1 MRTAKELFAELNSFD
16 ENRRIEAKSAS
27 AVGKSMME
35 TVCAFANEPGLCGG
49 YLLLGAKRTGMAE
62 DGRPVYEPENIEN
75 TDKVQSDFVVMCNSM
90 FNVRIRPIINV
101 EEYLGKTVIVVKIE
115 ELPESQKPAYFAKR
129 GLPEGAFRRI
139 GPSDE
144 KCSEEDM
151 YLFYQSADTYDSC
164 IVDDADLDD
173 IDENALN
180 FYRKLR
186 KEVNPDAEELTLDD
200 VDLLRALGAI
210 KKNKQGGYDLTYT
223 GLLVFGK
230 QMSLRRLVPSFRVDY
245 IRISGNQWLADG
257 DNRFE
262 QTIDMRGP
270 LILMVNKACSAVM
283 DDLPKGFELKKDSMQ
298 ASTPAI
304 LPNKVLRE
312 AIVNSYIHRSNRVNQ
327 PIQIIRYSNRIEIHN
342 PGYSL
347 KPQDD
352 WGEPGSMLRNPRI
365 SEIFHDTNL
374 AETKGTGI
382 GAMRR
387 LMKEAGL
394 MPPTFE
400 SNHEANKFTARL
412 LLHHFLS
419 KENME
424 WLAQYAE
431 FGLVNEQKLALVFVR
446 EVGAIDNATYRQ
458 LDSSITHAR
467 ARLEIHKLC
476 DLGFIE
482 KKGQGRNT
490 YYIRTSKVVS
500 LGERLRPQGERLLP
514 QLGTLCERLLPQ
526 HGTLCERLLPQHGT
540 LCERIPPQHG
550 TLCERIPP
558 QHGTL
563 CEKIPPQ
570 HGTLGEKIPLQHG
583 TLGEKIPP
591 QHGTL
596 GERYQGENERYQAFG
611 ERYQGANREELLLL
625 LPDDIKKRIDE
636 VGKRVPKDVLYK
648 LVVDMCS
655 IVPLSMD
662 DLSVLLHRK
671 SKSFKNKNI
680 KVLLENNQLF
690 YWIPEMTNHPLQ
702 KYVAAS
708 SMARSN
714 SRKSC

>member
-1 MRTAKELFAELNSFD
+1 MTSPYLNIIKKMRTAKELFAELNSFD

-75 TDKVQSDFVVMCNSM
+75 TDKVQSDFVAMCNSM

-186 KEVNPDAEELTLDD
+186 KEVNPDAEELTLND

-424 WLAQYAE
+424 WLAHYAE
-431 FGLVNEQKLALVFVR
+431 FGLGNEQKLALVFVR

-476 DLGFIE
+476 DLGFLE

-500 LGERLRPQGERLLP
+500 LGERLRPQD
-514 QLGTLCERLLPQ
+514 
-526 HGTLCERLLPQHGT
+526 
-540 LCERIPPQHG
+540 
-550 TLCERIPP
+550 
-558 QHGTL
+558 
-563 CEKIPPQ
+563 EKIPPQ
-570 HGTLGEKIPLQHG
+570 HGTLGEKIPPQGERYHG
-583 TLGEKIPP
+583 K
-591 QHGTL
+591 HGTL
-596 GERYQGENERYQAFG
+596 GERYQGENERYQAFEERYQGEVGTFG
-611 ERYQGANREELLLL
+611 ERYQGVNREELLLL
-625 LPDDIKKRIDE
+625 LPDDIKNRIDE
-636 VGKRVPKDVLYK
+636 VGKRVPKDILNK

-662 DLSVLLHRK
+662 DLSVLLHRN

-680 KVLLENNQLF
+680 KVLLETKQLF
-690 YWIPEMTNHPLQ
+690 YWIPEMINHPQQ
-702 KYVAAS
+702 KYIADP
-708 SMARSN
+708 SMTRSN
-714 SRKSC
+714 TKKK

>member
-1 MRTAKELFAELNSFD
+1 MTSPYLNIIKKMRTAKELFAELNSFD

-75 TDKVQSDFVVMCNSM
+75 TDKIQSDFVAMCNSM

-500 LGERLRPQGERLLP
+500 LGERLRPQNERL
-514 QLGTLCERLLPQ
+514 R
-526 HGTLCERLLPQHGT
+526 
-540 LCERIPPQHG
+540 
-550 TLCERIPP
+550 
-558 QHGTL
+558 
-563 CEKIPPQ
+563 PQ
-570 HGTLGEKIPLQHG
+570 HGTLGEKILPQHG

-596 GERYQGENERYQAFG
+596 GKKIPPQGEKIPPQHGTFEIESQTKSRNELLRELPKGLQERVAKLGKWASREKVSQLLVDLCAFKP
-611 ERYQGANREELLLL
+611 YSYEELALIIQRAAK
-625 LPDDIKKRIDE
+625 PMKDKYIK
-636 VGKRVPKDVLYK
+636 
-648 LVVDMCS
+648 
-655 IVPLSMD
+655 PLR
-662 DLSVLLHRK
+662 LA
-671 SKSFKNKNI
+671 NK
-680 KVLLENNQLF
+680 LF
-690 YWIPEMTNHPLQ
+690 YWIPEMINHPLQ
-702 KYVAAS
+702 KYVADP
-708 SMARSN
+708 SMARSSN
-714 SRKSC
+714 KKRKQ

>member
-1 MRTAKELFAELNSFD
+1 MKTAKELFDELNSWD

-35 TVCAFANEPGLCGG
+35 TVCAFANEPGLRGG
-49 YLLLGAKRTGMAE
+49 YLLLGAKRIGMTE
-62 DGRPVYEPENIEN
+62 DGKPVYEPENIEN
-75 TDKVQSDFVVMCNSM
+75 TDKIQSDFVAMCNSM

-115 ELPESQKPAYFAKR
+115 ELPDSQKPAYFAKR

-186 KEVNPDAEELTLDD
+186 KEVNPDAEELTLND

-476 DLGFIE
+476 DLGFLE

-500 LGERLRPQGERLLP
+500 LDERLRPQDERLLPQGERLLP
-514 QLGTLCERLLPQ
+514 QDERLLPQ
-526 HGTLCERLLPQHGT
+526 HGTLGERLLPQDERLLPQHGT
-540 LCERIPPQHG
+540 LGERLRPQ
-550 TLCERIPP
+550 
-558 QHGTL
+558 
-563 CEKIPPQ
+563 
-570 HGTLGEKIPLQHG
+570 
-583 TLGEKIPP
+583 GEKIPP

-596 GERYQGENERYQAFG
+596 GERYQGEDERYQAYLGTF
-611 ERYQGANREELLLL
+611 EEECMLKPREELVRE
-625 LPDDIKKRIDE
+625 LPNELQERVNNIGSRASRETVCQLIIDLCAFKPYSYE
-636 VGKRVPKDVLYK
+636 ELASILQRSPKALKDKYLK
-648 LVVDMCS
+648 
-655 IVPLSMD
+655 PLR
-662 DLSVLLHRK
+662 LA
-671 SKSFKNKNI
+671 NK
-680 KVLLENNQLF
+680 LF
-690 YWIPEMTNHPLQ
+690 YWIPEMINHPQQ
-702 KYVAAS
+702 KYIADP
-708 SMARSN
+708 SMTRSN
-714 SRKSC
+714 TKKKK

>member
-1 MRTAKELFAELNSFD
+1 M
-16 ENRRIEAKSAS
+16 
-27 AVGKSMME
+27 
-35 TVCAFANEPGLCGG
+35 
-49 YLLLGAKRTGMAE
+49 
-62 DGRPVYEPENIEN
+62 
-75 TDKVQSDFVVMCNSM
+75 
-90 FNVRIRPIINV
+90 
-101 EEYLGKTVIVVKIE
+101 EEYQGKMVIVAKIE
-115 ELPESQKPAYFAKR
+115 ELPESQKPAYFTKR

-186 KEVNPDAEELTLDD
+186 KEVNPDAEELTLND

-298 ASTPAI
+298 AFTPAI

-476 DLGFIE
+476 NLGFLE

-500 LGERLRPQGERLLP
+500 LGERLRPQ
-514 QLGTLCERLLPQ
+514 
-526 HGTLCERLLPQHGT
+526 HGTLGKK
-540 LCERIPPQHG
+540 IPPQG
-550 TLCERIPP
+550 K
-558 QHGTL
+558 
-563 CEKIPPQ
+563 KIPPQ
-570 HGTLGEKIPLQHG
+570 HGTLGKRYQG
-583 TLGEKIPP
+583 GN
-591 QHGTL
+591 
-596 GERYQGENERYQAFG
+596 ERYQGEVGTFG
-611 ERYQGANREELLLL
+611 ERYQGVNREELLLQ

-636 VGKRVPKDVLYK
+636 VGKRVSKDVLNK

-662 DLSVLLHRK
+662 DLSVLLHRN

-690 YWIPEMTNHPLQ
+690 YWIPEMINHPQQ
-702 KYVAAS
+702 KYIADL

-714 SRKSC
+714 TKKKK

>member
-1 MRTAKELFAELNSFD
+1 M
-16 ENRRIEAKSAS
+16 
-27 AVGKSMME
+27 
-35 TVCAFANEPGLCGG
+35 
-49 YLLLGAKRTGMAE
+49 
-62 DGRPVYEPENIEN
+62 
-75 TDKVQSDFVVMCNSM
+75 
-90 FNVRIRPIINV
+90 
-101 EEYLGKTVIVVKIE
+101 
-115 ELPESQKPAYFAKR
+115 
-129 GLPEGAFRRI
+129 PEGAFRRI

-431 FGLVNEQKLALVFVR
+431 FGLMNEQKLALVFVR

-500 LGERLRPQGERLLP
+500 LGERLRPQD
-514 QLGTLCERLLPQ
+514 ERLLPQ
-526 HGTLCERLLPQHGT
+526 HGTLGERLRPQDERLLPQHGT
-540 LCERIPPQHG
+540 LGERLRPQ
-550 TLCERIPP
+550 
-558 QHGTL
+558 
-563 CEKIPPQ
+563 
-570 HGTLGEKIPLQHG
+570 
-583 TLGEKIPP
+583 GEKIPP

-596 GERYQGENERYQAFG
+596 GERYQGED
-611 ERYQGANREELLLL
+611 ERYQGKLGIFEEECMLKPREKLVRELPNELQERVNNIGSRASRETVCQLIIDLCAFKPYSYEELASIL
-625 LPDDIKKRIDE
+625 KRS
-636 VGKRVPKDVLYK
+636 PKALKDKYLK
-648 LVVDMCS
+648 
-655 IVPLSMD
+655 PLR
-662 DLSVLLHRK
+662 LA
-671 SKSFKNKNI
+671 NK
-680 KVLLENNQLF
+680 LF
-690 YWIPEMTNHPLQ
+690 YWIPEMINHPLQ
-702 KYVAAS
+702 KYVADP

-714 SRKSC
+714 TKKK

>member
-75 TDKVQSDFVVMCNSM
+75 TDKIQSDFVAMCNSM

-129 GLPEGAFRRI
+129 GLPDGAFRRI

-186 KEVNPDAEELTLDD
+186 KEVNPDAEELTLND

-419 KENME
+419 KENVE

-446 EVGAIDNATYRQ
+446 ELGAIDNATYRQ

-476 DLGFIE
+476 DLGFLE

-500 LGERLRPQGERLLP
+500 LGERLRPQD
-514 QLGTLCERLLPQ
+514 
-526 HGTLCERLLPQHGT
+526 
-540 LCERIPPQHG
+540 
-550 TLCERIPP
+550 
-558 QHGTL
+558 
-563 CEKIPPQ
+563 EKILP
-570 HGTLGEKIPLQHG
+570 QHG

-591 QHGTL
+591 QGEMYHGKHGILVQKIPPQGEMYHGKHGTL
-596 GERYQGENERYQAFG
+596 GERYQGENERYQAFEERYQGEVGTFG
-611 ERYQGANREELLLL
+611 ERYQGLNREELLLL
-625 LPDDIKKRIDE
+625 LPDDIKNRIDE
-636 VGKRVPKDVLYK
+636 VGKRVPKDILNK

-662 DLSVLLHRK
+662 DLSVLLHRN

-680 KVLLENNQLF
+680 KVLLETKQLF
-690 YWIPEMTNHPLQ
+690 YWIPEMINHPQQ
-702 KYVAAS
+702 KYIADP
-708 SMARSN
+708 SMTRSN
-714 SRKSC
+714 TKKK

>member
-1 MRTAKELFAELNSFD
+1 MMSPYLNIIKKMRTAKELFAELNSFD

-35 TVCAFANEPGLCGG
+35 TVCAFANEPGLRGG
-49 YLLLGAKRTGMAE
+49 YLILGAKRTGMAE

-75 TDKVQSDFVVMCNSM
+75 TDKIQSDFVAMCNSM

-186 KEVNPDAEELTLDD
+186 KEVNPDAEELTLND

-476 DLGFIE
+476 DLGFLE

-500 LGERLRPQGERLLP
+500 LDERLRPQD
-514 QLGTLCERLLPQ
+514 
-526 HGTLCERLLPQHGT
+526 
-540 LCERIPPQHG
+540 
-550 TLCERIPP
+550 
-558 QHGTL
+558 
-563 CEKIPPQ
+563 EKIPP
-570 HGTLGEKIPLQHG
+570 QHG

-596 GERYQGENERYQAFG
+596 GEKIPPQSKRTPPQHGTLGEKIPPQSKRIPPQHGILG
-611 ERYQGANREELLLL
+611 EKIPPQHCTFEIESQPKSREELLCELPKELHERVVKLGKWASREKVSQLL
-625 LPDDIKKRIDE
+625 VDLCAFKPYSYEELALIIQRAAKPMKDKYIK
-636 VGKRVPKDVLYK
+636 
-648 LVVDMCS
+648 
-655 IVPLSMD
+655 PLR
-662 DLSVLLHRK
+662 LA
-671 SKSFKNKNI
+671 NK
-680 KVLLENNQLF
+680 LF
-690 YWIPEMTNHPLQ
+690 YWIPEMINHPLQ
-702 KYVAAS
+702 KYVADP

-714 SRKSC
+714 TKKN

>member
-1 MRTAKELFAELNSFD
+1 MTSPYLNIIKKMRTAKELFAELNSFD

-62 DGRPVYEPENIEN
+62 DGSPVYEPENIEN

-186 KEVNPDAEELTLDD
+186 KEVNPDAEELTLND

-327 PIQIIRYSNRIEIHN
+327 PIQIIRYSNRIEILN

-476 DLGFIE
+476 DLGFLE

-500 LGERLRPQGERLLP
+500 LGERLRPQDERLLP
-514 QLGTLCERLLPQ
+514 
-526 HGTLCERLLPQHGT
+526 
-540 LCERIPPQHG
+540 
-550 TLCERIPP
+550 
-558 QHGTL
+558 
-563 CEKIPPQ
+563 
-570 HGTLGEKIPLQHG
+570 QHG

-591 QHGTL
+591 QGERYHGKHGTL
-596 GERYQGENERYQAFG
+596 GERYQGENERYQAFEERYQGEVGTFG
-611 ERYQGANREELLLL
+611 ERYQGVNREELLLL
-625 LPDDIKKRIDE
+625 LPDDIKNRIDE
-636 VGKRVPKDVLYK
+636 VGKRVPKDILNK

-662 DLSVLLHRK
+662 DLSVLLHRN

-680 KVLLENNQLF
+680 KVLLETKQLF
-690 YWIPEMTNHPLQ
+690 YWIPEMINHPQQ
-702 KYVAAS
+702 KYIADP
-708 SMARSN
+708 SMTRSN
-714 SRKSC
+714 TKKK

>member
-1 MRTAKELFAELNSFD
+1 MTSPYLNIIKKMRTAKELFAELNSFD

-62 DGRPVYEPENIEN
+62 DGSPVYEPENIEN

-186 KEVNPDAEELTLDD
+186 KEVNPDAEELTLND

-431 FGLVNEQKLALVFVR
+431 FDLVNEQKLALVFVR

-476 DLGFIE
+476 DLGFLE

-500 LGERLRPQGERLLP
+500 LGERLRPQDERLLP
-514 QLGTLCERLLPQ
+514 
-526 HGTLCERLLPQHGT
+526 
-540 LCERIPPQHG
+540 
-550 TLCERIPP
+550 
-558 QHGTL
+558 
-563 CEKIPPQ
+563 
-570 HGTLGEKIPLQHG
+570 QHG

-591 QHGTL
+591 QGERYHGKHGTL
-596 GERYQGENERYQAFG
+596 GERYQGENERYQAFEERYQGEVGTFG
-611 ERYQGANREELLLL
+611 ERYQGVNREELLLL
-625 LPDDIKKRIDE
+625 LPDDIKNRIDE
-636 VGKRVPKDVLYK
+636 VGKRVPKDILNK

-662 DLSVLLHRK
+662 DLSVLLHRN

-680 KVLLENNQLF
+680 KVLLETKQLF
-690 YWIPEMTNHPLQ
+690 YWIPEMINHPQQ
-702 KYVAAS
+702 KYIADP
-708 SMARSN
+708 SMTRSN
-714 SRKSC
+714 TKKK

>member
-75 TDKVQSDFVVMCNSM
+75 TDKVQSDFVAMCNSM

-186 KEVNPDAEELTLDD
+186 KEVNPDAEELTLND

-500 LGERLRPQGERLLP
+500 LGERLRPQ
-514 QLGTLCERLLPQ
+514 
-526 HGTLCERLLPQHGT
+526 
-540 LCERIPPQHG
+540 
-550 TLCERIPP
+550 
-558 QHGTL
+558 
-563 CEKIPPQ
+563 
-570 HGTLGEKIPLQHG
+570 HGTLGEKIPPQHG

-596 GERYQGENERYQAFG
+596 GEKIPPQHGTLGKKIPPQGEKIPPQHGTFEIESQPKSRNELLRELPKGLQERVAKLGKWASREKVSQLLVDLCAFKP
-611 ERYQGANREELLLL
+611 YSYEELALIIQRAAK
-625 LPDDIKKRIDE
+625 PMKDKYIK
-636 VGKRVPKDVLYK
+636 
-648 LVVDMCS
+648 
-655 IVPLSMD
+655 PLR
-662 DLSVLLHRK
+662 LA
-671 SKSFKNKNI
+671 NK
-680 KVLLENNQLF
+680 LF
-690 YWIPEMTNHPLQ
+690 YWIPEMINHPLQ
-702 KYVAAS
+702 KYVADP
-708 SMARSN
+708 SMARSSN
-714 SRKSC
+714 KKRKQ

>member
-1 MRTAKELFAELNSFD
+1 MKTAKELFDELNSWD

-35 TVCAFANEPGLCGG
+35 TVCAFANEPGLRGD
-49 YLLLGAKRTGMAE
+49 YLLLGAKRIGMTE
-62 DGRPVYEPENIEN
+62 DGKPVYEPENIEN
-75 TDKVQSDFVVMCNSM
+75 TDKIQSDFVAMCNSM

-186 KEVNPDAEELTLDD
+186 KEVNPDAEELTLND

-476 DLGFIE
+476 DLGFLE

-500 LGERLRPQGERLLP
+500 LEERLRPQGERLLP
-514 QLGTLCERLLPQ
+514 
-526 HGTLCERLLPQHGT
+526 
-540 LCERIPPQHG
+540 
-550 TLCERIPP
+550 
-558 QHGTL
+558 
-563 CEKIPPQ
+563 
-570 HGTLGEKIPLQHG
+570 QHG

-596 GERYQGENERYQAFG
+596 GEKIPPQHGTLGEKIPPQHGTLGKKIPPQGEKIPPQHGTFEIESQPKSRNELLRELPKGLQERVAKLGKWASRENVSQLLVDLCAFKP
-611 ERYQGANREELLLL
+611 YSYEELALIIQRAAK
-625 LPDDIKKRIDE
+625 PMKDKYIK
-636 VGKRVPKDVLYK
+636 
-648 LVVDMCS
+648 
-655 IVPLSMD
+655 PLR
-662 DLSVLLHRK
+662 LA
-671 SKSFKNKNI
+671 NK
-680 KVLLENNQLF
+680 LF
-690 YWIPEMTNHPLQ
+690 YWIPEMINHPLQ
-702 KYVAAS
+702 KYVADP
-708 SMARSN
+708 SMARSSN
-714 SRKSC
+714 NKRKQ

>member
-1 MRTAKELFAELNSFD
+1 MRTAKKLFAELNSFD

-49 YLLLGAKRTGMAE
+49 YLLLGAKRTGIAE
-62 DGRPVYEPENIEN
+62 DGRPIYEPENIEN
-75 TDKVQSDFVVMCNSM
+75 TDKIQSDFVAMCNSM

-115 ELPESQKPAYFAKR
+115 ELSESQKPAYFAKR

-186 KEVNPDAEELTLDD
+186 KEVNPDAEELTLND

-476 DLGFIE
+476 DLGFLE

-500 LGERLRPQGERLLP
+500 LGERLRPQD
-514 QLGTLCERLLPQ
+514 
-526 HGTLCERLLPQHGT
+526 
-540 LCERIPPQHG
+540 
-550 TLCERIPP
+550 
-558 QHGTL
+558 
-563 CEKIPPQ
+563 EKILP
-570 HGTLGEKIPLQHG
+570 QHG

-591 QHGTL
+591 QGEMYHGKHGILVQKIPPQGEMYHGKHGTL
-596 GERYQGENERYQAFG
+596 GERYQGENERYQAFEERYQGEVGTFG
-611 ERYQGANREELLLL
+611 ERYQGLNREELLLL
-625 LPDDIKKRIDE
+625 LPDDIKNRIDE
-636 VGKRVPKDVLYK
+636 VGKRVPKDILNK

-662 DLSVLLHRK
+662 DLSVLLHRN

-680 KVLLENNQLF
+680 KVLLETKQLF
-690 YWIPEMTNHPLQ
+690 YWIPEMINHPQQ
-702 KYVAAS
+702 KYIADP
-708 SMARSN
+708 SMTRSN
-714 SRKSC
+714 TKKK

>member
-1 MRTAKELFAELNSFD
+1 M
-16 ENRRIEAKSAS
+16 
-27 AVGKSMME
+27 
-35 TVCAFANEPGLCGG
+35 
-49 YLLLGAKRTGMAE
+49 
-62 DGRPVYEPENIEN
+62 
-75 TDKVQSDFVVMCNSM
+75 
-90 FNVRIRPIINV
+90 
-101 EEYLGKTVIVVKIE
+101 
-115 ELPESQKPAYFAKR
+115 
-129 GLPEGAFRRI
+129 PEGAVRRI

-186 KEVNPDAEELTLDD
+186 KEVNPDAEELTLND

-476 DLGFIE
+476 NLGFLE

-500 LGERLRPQGERLLP
+500 LGERLRPQDERLLP
-514 QLGTLCERLLPQ
+514 
-526 HGTLCERLLPQHGT
+526 
-540 LCERIPPQHG
+540 
-550 TLCERIPP
+550 
-558 QHGTL
+558 
-563 CEKIPPQ
+563 
-570 HGTLGEKIPLQHG
+570 QHG

-596 GERYQGENERYQAFG
+596 GEKIPPQHGTLGKKIPPQGEKIPPQHGTFEIESQTKSRNELLRELPKGLQERVAKLGKWASREKVSQLLVDLCAFKP
-611 ERYQGANREELLLL
+611 YSYEELALIIQRAAK
-625 LPDDIKKRIDE
+625 PMKDKYIK
-636 VGKRVPKDVLYK
+636 
-648 LVVDMCS
+648 
-655 IVPLSMD
+655 PLR
-662 DLSVLLHRK
+662 LA
-671 SKSFKNKNI
+671 NK
-680 KVLLENNQLF
+680 LF
-690 YWIPEMTNHPLQ
+690 YWIPEMINHPLQ
-702 KYVAAS
+702 KYVADP
-708 SMARSN
+708 SMARSSN
-714 SRKSC
+714 KKRKQ

>member
-1 MRTAKELFAELNSFD
+1 MTSPYLNIIKKMRTAKELFAELNSFD

-75 TDKVQSDFVVMCNSM
+75 TDKVQSDFVAMCNSM

-144 KCSEEDM
+144 KCSEDDM

-186 KEVNPDAEELTLDD
+186 KEVNPDAEELTLND

-476 DLGFIE
+476 NLGFLE

-500 LGERLRPQGERLLP
+500 LGERLRPQDERLLP
-514 QLGTLCERLLPQ
+514 
-526 HGTLCERLLPQHGT
+526 
-540 LCERIPPQHG
+540 
-550 TLCERIPP
+550 
-558 QHGTL
+558 
-563 CEKIPPQ
+563 
-570 HGTLGEKIPLQHG
+570 QHG

-591 QHGTL
+591 QGERYHGKHGTL
-596 GERYQGENERYQAFG
+596 GERYQGENERYQAFEERYQGEVGTFG
-611 ERYQGANREELLLL
+611 ERYQGVNREELLLL
-625 LPDDIKKRIDE
+625 LPDDIKNRIDE
-636 VGKRVPKDVLYK
+636 VGKRVPKDILNK

-662 DLSVLLHRK
+662 DLSVLLHRN

-680 KVLLENNQLF
+680 KVLLETKQLF
-690 YWIPEMTNHPLQ
+690 YWIPEMINHPQQ
-702 KYVAAS
+702 KYIADP
-708 SMARSN
+708 SMTRSN
-714 SRKSC
+714 TKKK

>member
-1 MRTAKELFAELNSFD
+1 MKTAKELFDELNSWD

-35 TVCAFANEPGLCGG
+35 TVCAFANEPGLRGG
-49 YLLLGAKRTGMAE
+49 YLLLGAKRIGMTE
-62 DGRPVYEPENIEN
+62 DGKPVYEPENIEN
-75 TDKVQSDFVVMCNSM
+75 TDKIQSDFVAMCNSM

-186 KEVNPDAEELTLDD
+186 KEVNPDAEELTLND

-283 DDLPKGFELKKDSMQ
+283 DDLPKGFELKNDSMQ

-500 LGERLRPQGERLLP
+500 LGERLLPQDERLLP
-514 QLGTLCERLLPQ
+514 
-526 HGTLCERLLPQHGT
+526 
-540 LCERIPPQHG
+540 
-550 TLCERIPP
+550 
-558 QHGTL
+558 
-563 CEKIPPQ
+563 
-570 HGTLGEKIPLQHG
+570 QHG

-596 GERYQGENERYQAFG
+596 GKKIPPQGEKIPPQHGTFEIESQPKSRNELLRELPKGLQERVAKLGKWASREKVSQLLVDLCAFKP
-611 ERYQGANREELLLL
+611 YSYEELALIIQRAAK
-625 LPDDIKKRIDE
+625 PMKDKYIK
-636 VGKRVPKDVLYK
+636 
-648 LVVDMCS
+648 
-655 IVPLSMD
+655 PLR
-662 DLSVLLHRK
+662 LA
-671 SKSFKNKNI
+671 NK
-680 KVLLENNQLF
+680 LF
-690 YWIPEMTNHPLQ
+690 YWIPEMINHPLQ
-702 KYVAAS
+702 KYVADP

-714 SRKSC
+714 TKKKK

>member
-75 TDKVQSDFVVMCNSM
+75 TDKVQSDFVAMCNSM

-115 ELPESQKPAYFAKR
+115 ELPDSQKPAYFAKR

-186 KEVNPDAEELTLDD
+186 KEVNPDAEELTLND

-424 WLAQYAE
+424 WLALYTS
-431 FGLVNEQKLALVFVR
+431 FDLTNEQKLALVFVR

-500 LGERLRPQGERLLP
+500 LEERLRPDGERLLP
-514 QLGTLCERLLPQ
+514 QDERLLPQHGILGERLPPQDERLLPQ
-526 HGTLCERLLPQHGT
+526 HGTLGERLPPQNERLL
-540 LCERIPPQHG
+540 
-550 TLCERIPP
+550 
-558 QHGTL
+558 
-563 CEKIPPQ
+563 
-570 HGTLGEKIPLQHG
+570 
-583 TLGEKIPP
+583 P

-596 GERYQGENERYQAFG
+596 GERYQGED
-611 ERYQGANREELLLL
+611 ERYQGEVATFEEECMLKPREELVRE
-625 LPDDIKKRIDE
+625 LPNELQERVYNIGSRASRETVCQLIIDLCAFKPYSYE
-636 VGKRVPKDVLYK
+636 ELASILQRSPKALKDKYLK
-648 LVVDMCS
+648 
-655 IVPLSMD
+655 PLR
-662 DLSVLLHRK
+662 LA
-671 SKSFKNKNI
+671 NK
-680 KVLLENNQLF
+680 LF
-690 YWIPEMTNHPLQ
+690 YWIPEMINHPLQ
-702 KYVAAS
+702 KYVADPSMVRS
-708 SMARSN
+708 SN
-714 SRKSC
+714 KKRKQ

>member
-1 MRTAKELFAELNSFD
+1 MTSPYLNIIKKMRTAKELFAELNSFD

-49 YLLLGAKRTGMAE
+49 YLLLGAKRTGIAE
-62 DGRPVYEPENIEN
+62 DGRPIYEPENIEN
-75 TDKVQSDFVVMCNSM
+75 TDKIQSDFVAMCNSM

-186 KEVNPDAEELTLDD
+186 KEVNPDAEELTLND

-500 LGERLRPQGERLLP
+500 LGERLRPQNERL
-514 QLGTLCERLLPQ
+514 R
-526 HGTLCERLLPQHGT
+526 
-540 LCERIPPQHG
+540 
-550 TLCERIPP
+550 
-558 QHGTL
+558 
-563 CEKIPPQ
+563 PQ
-570 HGTLGEKIPLQHG
+570 HGTLGEKIRPQHG

-596 GERYQGENERYQAFG
+596 GKKIPPQGEKIPPQHGTFEIESQTKSRNELLRELPKGLQERVAKLGKWASREKVSQLLVDLCAFKP
-611 ERYQGANREELLLL
+611 YSYEELALIIQRAAK
-625 LPDDIKKRIDE
+625 PMKDKYIK
-636 VGKRVPKDVLYK
+636 
-648 LVVDMCS
+648 
-655 IVPLSMD
+655 PLR
-662 DLSVLLHRK
+662 LA
-671 SKSFKNKNI
+671 NK
-680 KVLLENNQLF
+680 LF
-690 YWIPEMTNHPLQ
+690 YWIPEMINHPLQ
-702 KYVAAS
+702 KYVADP
-708 SMARSN
+708 SMARSSN
-714 SRKSC
+714 KKRKQ

>member
-1 MRTAKELFAELNSFD
+1 MKTAKELFDELNSWD

-35 TVCAFANEPGLCGG
+35 TVCAFANEPGLRGG
-49 YLLLGAKRTGMAE
+49 YLLLGAKRTGLTE
-62 DGRPVYEPENIEN
+62 DGKPVYAPENIEN
-75 TDKVQSDFVVMCNSM
+75 TDKIQSDFVAMCNSM

-101 EEYLGKTVIVVKIE
+101 EEYQGKMVIVAKIE

-476 DLGFIE
+476 NLGFLE

-500 LGERLRPQGERLLP
+500 LGERL
-514 QLGTLCERLLPQ
+514 
-526 HGTLCERLLPQHGT
+526 
-540 LCERIPPQHG
+540 PPQDK
-550 TLCERIPP
+550 R
-558 QHGTL
+558 
-563 CEKIPPQ
+563 IPPQ
-570 HGTLGEKIPLQHG
+570 HGTLGEKIPPQ
-583 TLGEKIPP
+583 GEKIPP

-596 GERYQGENERYQAFG
+596 GKKIPPQHGTFEIESQLKSRNELLRELPKGLQERVMELGKWASREKVSQLLVDLCAFKP
-611 ERYQGANREELLLL
+611 YSYEELALIIQRAAK
-625 LPDDIKKRIDE
+625 PMKDKYIK
-636 VGKRVPKDVLYK
+636 
-648 LVVDMCS
+648 
-655 IVPLSMD
+655 PLR
-662 DLSVLLHRK
+662 LA
-671 SKSFKNKNI
+671 NK
-680 KVLLENNQLF
+680 LF
-690 YWIPEMTNHPLQ
+690 YWIPEMINHPQQ
-702 KYVAAS
+702 KYIADP

-714 SRKSC
+714 TKKKK

>member
-27 AVGKSMME
+27 TVGKSMME

-49 YLLLGAKRTGMAE
+49 YLLLGAKRTGIAE
-62 DGRPVYEPENIEN
+62 DGRPIYEPENIEN
-75 TDKVQSDFVVMCNSM
+75 TDKIQSDFVAMCNSM

-186 KEVNPDAEELTLDD
+186 KEVNPDAEELTLND

-327 PIQIIRYSNRIEIHN
+327 SIQIIRYSNRIEIHN

-476 DLGFIE
+476 DLGFLE

-500 LGERLRPQGERLLP
+500 LGERLRPQD
-514 QLGTLCERLLPQ
+514 ERLLPQ
-526 HGTLCERLLPQHGT
+526 HGTLGERLRPQDERLLPQHGT
-540 LCERIPPQHG
+540 LGERLRPQDERLLPQDERLRPQHG
-550 TLCERIPP
+550 ILV
-558 QHGTL
+558 
-563 CEKIPPQ
+563 
-570 HGTLGEKIPLQHG
+570 
-583 TLGEKIPP
+583 
-591 QHGTL
+591 
-596 GERYQGENERYQAFG
+596 ERYQGEDERNQAYLGTFEEECMLKPRAELVRELPNELQERVNNIGNRASRETVCQLLIDLCAFKP
-611 ERYQGANREELLLL
+611 YSYEELASILQ
-625 LPDDIKKRIDE
+625 RS
-636 VGKRVPKDVLYK
+636 PKALKDKYLK
-648 LVVDMCS
+648 
-655 IVPLSMD
+655 PLR
-662 DLSVLLHRK
+662 LA
-671 SKSFKNKNI
+671 NK
-680 KVLLENNQLF
+680 LF
-690 YWIPEMTNHPLQ
+690 YWIPEMINHPLQ
-702 KYVAAS
+702 KYVADP
-708 SMARSN
+708 SMARSSN
-714 SRKSC
+714 KKRKQ

>member
-49 YLLLGAKRTGMAE
+49 YLLLGAKRTGIAE
-62 DGRPVYEPENIEN
+62 DGRPIYEPENIEN
-75 TDKVQSDFVVMCNSM
+75 TDKIQSDFVAMCNSM

-186 KEVNPDAEELTLDD
+186 KEVNPDAEELTLND

-412 LLHHFLS
+412 LLYHFLS

-476 DLGFIE
+476 NLGFLE

-500 LGERLRPQGERLLP
+500 LGERLRPQN
-514 QLGTLCERLLPQ
+514 
-526 HGTLCERLLPQHGT
+526 
-540 LCERIPPQHG
+540 
-550 TLCERIPP
+550 
-558 QHGTL
+558 
-563 CEKIPPQ
+563 EKIPPQ
-570 HGTLGEKIPLQHG
+570 HGTLDEKIPPQHGTLDEKIPPQHGTLDEKIPPQYG

-596 GERYQGENERYQAFG
+596 GEKIPSQHGTFEIESQPKSRNELLRELPKGLQERVAKLGKWASREKVSQLLVDLCAFKP
-611 ERYQGANREELLLL
+611 YSYEELALIIQRAAK
-625 LPDDIKKRIDE
+625 PMKDKYIK
-636 VGKRVPKDVLYK
+636 
-648 LVVDMCS
+648 
-655 IVPLSMD
+655 PLR
-662 DLSVLLHRK
+662 LA
-671 SKSFKNKNI
+671 NK
-680 KVLLENNQLF
+680 LF
-690 YWIPEMTNHPLQ
+690 YWIPEMINHPLQ
-702 KYVAAS
+702 KYVADP
-708 SMARSN
+708 SMARSSN
-714 SRKSC
+714 KKRKQ